1 MLHLKLVKDY
11 AEAHGFTKVDA
22 LSILSDIAE
31 MCIDDGV
38 HNVAVRDF
46 LDEIG
51 FETDYSFDA
60 FDILHAVSQKKI

>member
-46 LDEIG
+46 LDEIE